1 MVPVVNIFHNVTRA
15 GNRPQMPYNLKVPNN
30 GTHPM
35 PNMSALYDLE
45 NYANYQELLKDFGVV
60 IGGGETIR
68 ELVSLIEE
76 HIGEL
81 S

>member
-1 MVPVVNIFHNVTRA
+1 
-15 GNRPQMPYNLKVPNN
+15 
-30 GTHPM
+30 
-35 PNMSALYDLE
+35 MSALFDIE
-45 NYANYQELLKDFGVV
+45 NYAKYQQLLKDFGVV

>member
-1 MVPVVNIFHNVTRA
+1 
-15 GNRPQMPYNLKVPNN
+15 
-30 GTHPM
+30 M

-45 NYANYQELLKDFGVV
+45 NYVNYQELLKDFGVV

>member
-1 MVPVVNIFHNVTRA
+1 
-15 GNRPQMPYNLKVPNN
+15 
-30 GTHPM
+30 
-35 PNMSALYDLE
+35 MSALFDIE
-45 NYANYQELLKDFGVV
+45 NYAKYQELLKDFGIV
-60 IGGGETIR
+60 IGGCETIR

>member
-1 MVPVVNIFHNVTRA
+1 MKKYENIWNFINFQETRCFTK
-15 GNRPQMPYNLKVPNN
+15 GNRYFLPQTIKLLKEID
-30 GTHPM
+30 TFR
-35 PNMSALYDLE
+35 S
-45 NYANYQELLKDFGVV
+45 NYQELLKDFGVV

>member
-1 MVPVVNIFHNVTRA
+1 
-15 GNRPQMPYNLKVPNN
+15 
-30 GTHPM
+30 
-35 PNMSALYDLE
+35 MSILFDSE
-45 NYANYQELLKDFGVV
+45 RYAMYQELLKDFGVI
-60 IGGGETIR
+60 IGGGETIS

>member
-1 MVPVVNIFHNVTRA
+1 
-15 GNRPQMPYNLKVPNN
+15 
-30 GTHPM
+30 
-35 PNMSALYDLE
+35 MSSLFDLE
-45 NYANYQELLKDFGVV
+45 NHAKYQELLQDLGVV
-60 IGGGETIR
+60 LGGGETIS

>member
-1 MVPVVNIFHNVTRA
+1 
-15 GNRPQMPYNLKVPNN
+15 
-30 GTHPM
+30 
-35 PNMSALYDLE
+35 MSALFDIE
-45 NYANYQELLKDFGVV
+45 NYAKYQELLKDFGIV

>member
-1 MVPVVNIFHNVTRA
+1 
-15 GNRPQMPYNLKVPNN
+15 
-30 GTHPM
+30 
-35 PNMSALYDLE
+35 MSALFDIE
-45 NYANYQELLKDFGVV
+45 KYAKYQQLLKDFGVV